1 MRELKTSITRFWRD
15 DDGQDFVE
23 YTLMMAF
30 VALFSVALYSS
41 SSSSISQ
48 IWSTSNNTLSMAA
61 VSGS

>member
-1 MRELKTSITRFWRD
+1 MREFKTSITRFWRD